1 MEKSIALKVT
11 ALLSEKGFSLD
22 ELVLKTKELFDREG
36 MAGFVGLLLEL
47 VDAHLC
53 TTLIHKTSVWQRAPC
68 CERAAYELD
77 RRVSR
82 RLRTSI
88 GTIHLHWR
96 RLRCVHCGRSFVPLR
111 EFLGL
116 ECYQSKTNELER
128 IVTEVVAEQNYRRLT
143 RHLELIG
150 MIPVPKSTA
159 HRWVAASDCD
169 EIVTAGKTVQE
180 LLADGTGYKRRPDA
194 SAGVSNHGEV
204 RVVLGVSPGGTVIP
218 MGAWSGKSWE
228 EIGEAIAPKEAK
240 TGPIAEVLVS
250 DGEQGI
256 VEELA
261 RLVNGEQ
268 RCHWH
273 QIHQL
278 GYFMWRDDAPR
289 DDRRA
294 AQQHLAGIIG
304 IELPRQDFKMVA
316 EEDKSALEQTTV
328 AAEEKLDEL
337 VAGLVG
343 KGYHQAANYIRYA
356 KDKLFTYVRLWLKCG
371 LVSPRVS
378 SLIERMMREIGR
390 RLKRIAFG
398 WSEAGAAKMTRI
410 IIKRMT
416 SAGEWDAYWREKLR
430 VTGQVTLTY
439 NGVHAST

>member
-1 MEKSIALKVT
+1 MERSIALKVS
-11 ALLSEKGFSLD
+11 ALLAENGFSLD

-36 MAGFVGLLLEL
+36 MAGFVGLLLDL

-53 TTLIHKTSVWQRAPC
+53 TTLIHKTGDWRRAPC
-68 CERAAYELD
+68 CEHAAYELD
-77 RRVSR
+77 RRVAR

-88 GTIHLHWR
+88 GTIHLRWR
-96 RLRCVHCGRSFVPLR
+96 RLRCTHCGRSFLPLR

-116 ECYQSKTNELER
+116 ERYQSKTSELER
-128 IVTEVVAEQNYRRLT
+128 IVTEVVAEQNYRRLS
-143 RHLELIG
+143 RELALIG

-159 HRWVAASDCD
+159 HRWVALSDCD
-169 EIVTAGKTVQE
+169 EIATGGKSAQE

-194 SAGVSNHGEV
+194 SAGVNNHGEL
-204 RVVLGVSPGGTVIP
+204 RVMLGVGPSGTVIP
-218 MGAWSGKSWE
+218 LGAWSGKSWE
-228 EIGEAIAPKEAK
+228 EIGQAIAPATAE
-240 TGPIAEVLVS
+240 TGPIADVLVS
-250 DGEQGI
+250 DGEQG
-256 VEELA
+256 LA
-261 RLVNGEQ
+261 EGLAHLANDQQ

-278 GYFMWRDDAPR
+278 GYFMWRDKAPQ

-294 AQQHLAGIIG
+294 AQHQLAGIIG
-304 IELPRQDFKMVA
+304 IELPRQDFKMVV
-316 EEDKSALEQTTV
+316 EEDKSALEQTIA

-337 VAGLVG
+337 VAGLVSR
-343 KGYHQAANYIRYA
+343 GYHQAANYIRYA

-398 WSEAGAAKMTRI
+398 WSEAGAAKMARI
-410 IIKRMT
+410 IIKRIT
-416 SAGEWDAYWREKLR
+416 SAGEWNAHWHKKLR
-430 VTGQVTLTY
+430 ITGQVTLTY
-439 NGVHAST
+439 NGTHATA